1 MLRRPGLTSAHM
13 NWITN
18 IGDCSA
24 AGLIVTAGAALYHKE
39 LAKHIQTVDIQ
50 HVESDNN
57 EEEGSDS
64 EQGADA
70 DS

>member
-1 MLRRPGLTSAHM
+1 M

-50 HVESDNN
+50 HVESDNDD
-57 EEEGSDS
+57 GSDN
-64 EQGADA
+64 EQGAGADA
-70 DS
+70 